1 MWTPQSKKL
10 DINKAQQTT
19 HTILKKEVTIM
30 KRIAVFLDG
39 ANTYYTQRDMGWYID
54 AEKLLN
60 YCKEYGEI
68 VEAVYYT
75 GENND
80 PKQRGFLN
88 KLAYIGYSLETKPVK
103 TIRDF
108 ETGASIQKANLD
120 IEIVLD
126 MFNMIDRYDMAILVS
141 GDGDFER
148 AVRQLKSR
156 GKEVKVISTRGKVAT
171 ELVHAMGI
179 NYIDL
184 LAIRELVE
192 RKVQACSIQDEATE
206 QPKAS

>member
-1 MWTPQSKKL
+1 MKKVA
-10 DINKAQQTT
+10 IF
-19 HTILKKEVTIM
+19 M
-30 KRIAVFLDG
+30 DG
-39 ANTYYTQRDMGWYID
+39 ANSFYTQKKMGWQID

-68 VEAVYYT
+68 VEAVYYS
-75 GENND
+75 GETD
-80 PKQRGFLN
+80 DVKQRSFLN

-103 TIRDF
+103 TIRDY
-108 ETGASIQKANLD
+108 ETGETSQKANLD
-120 IEIVLD
+120 VEIVLD

-148 AVRQLKSR
+148 ALRQLKSR
-156 GKEVKVISTRGKVAT
+156 GKEVKVISTRGCVAT

-184 LAIRELVE
+184 LAIREAVE
-192 RKVQACSIQDEATE
+192 RKIQEVYGDQE
-206 QPKAS
+206 KAA

>member
-1 MWTPQSKKL
+1 MKK
-10 DINKAQQTT
+10 
-19 HTILKKEVTIM
+19 V
-30 KRIAVFLDG
+30 AVFMDG
-39 ANTYYTQRDMGWYID
+39 ANSFYTQRNMGWHID

-68 VEAVYYT
+68 VEAIYYS
-75 GENND
+75 GETD
-80 PKQRGFLN
+80 DAKQRSFLN

-103 TIRDF
+103 TIRDY
-108 ETGASIQKANLD
+108 ETGETSQKANLD

-126 MFNMIDRYDMAILVS
+126 MFNMIDRYDMAILIS

-148 AVRQLKSR
+148 ALRQLKAR
-156 GKEVKVISTRGKVAT
+156 GKEVKVISTRRSVAT

-184 LAIRELVE
+184 LAIREQVE
-192 RKVQACSIQDEATE
+192 RKADISPTQ
-206 QPKAS
+206 KRLL